1 MTVNELAARTGAE
14 PVVLADGGREIRGAY
29 TGDLLSWVM
38 GRGKQDQAWVTIMT
52 NINIVAVATLVD
64 FACIVVAEGAE
75 IGEDVREAARVLKD
89 RRVADGV
96 RALAVPGSMAVR
108 AAAEAEG
115 LDRIFIEAGFEWRL
129 PGCSMCLAMND
140 DRASEDSRV
149 ASTSNRNFVGRQGRG
164 SRTHLMSP
172 ASAAAAAVAGHIADV
187 RDYI

>member
-75 IGEDVREAARVLKD
+75 IGEDVREAARAK
-89 RRVADGV
+89 GV
-96 RALAVPGSMAVR
+96 NLLASPRPAFELCAALAD
-108 AAAEAEG
+108 EA
-115 LDRIFIEAGFEWRL
+115 DK
-129 PGCSMCLAMND
+129 
-140 DRASEDSRV
+140 
-149 ASTSNRNFVGRQGRG
+149 
-164 SRTHLMSP
+164 
-172 ASAAAAAVAGHIADV
+172 
-187 RDYI
+187 